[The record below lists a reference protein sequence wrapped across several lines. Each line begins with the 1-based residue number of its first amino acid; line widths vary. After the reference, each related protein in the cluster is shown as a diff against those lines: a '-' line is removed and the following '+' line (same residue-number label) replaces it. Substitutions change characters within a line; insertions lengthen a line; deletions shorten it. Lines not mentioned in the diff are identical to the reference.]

1 MRAIRARFPGGPP
14 SDARSRERVI
24 TYPRRETSTR
34 SLRIHS
40 NRTMTA
46 PPRTPSEMIPM
57 LDLRA
62 QFETIAPEIRAAVE
76 EVLTA
81 QQFVLGPARRS
92 AGAGNRRGVRRALR
106 RRGRLRN
113 RGARARASRLR
124 RKSRRRSDRSGVYV
138 HRHGQRRQRTGARPV
153 FADIE
158 PATFN
163 LDPDQIEARI
173 TPRTRA
179 IVAVH
184 LFGLS
189 ADMDPILAVAE
200 KHGIPVIEDNA
211 QSFGATYRGRK
222 TGSMGRL
229 GCLSFYPSK
238 NLGAYGDA
246 GMIVTS
252 DEKLA
257 ARLRSLR
264 NHGQTGQYLS
274 TERGWNSRLD
284 ELQAAILRVKLRH
297 MAEWTAA
304 RQAHARLVQFIA
316 GGFAWDCSS
325 ASAARKR
332 TRLLPL
338 YDSRGG
344 PRGRLHRANDRGNE
358 VRSDL
363 VQQRLKERGIAS
375 MVYYPVP
382 LHLQPLY
389 AFLGGK
395 PGDLRVS
402 ERAAREVLSI
412 PIYPE
417 LTREQIERVAQEVR
431 KAVLKGLVRDVGLQ
445 PVGLVLQA

>member
-1 MRAIRARFPGGPP
+1 
-14 SDARSRERVI
+14 
-24 TYPRRETSTR
+24 
-34 SLRIHS
+34 
-40 NRTMTA
+40 MTA
-46 PPRTPSEMIPM
+46 PPRPSMEMIPM

-76 EVLTA
+76 DVLKA
-81 QQFVLGPARRS
+81 QQFVLGPQAEALEREVAKACGAPYGVGLAPGTEALELGLHACGVKAGDDVIVPSFTFIATGS
-92 AGAGNRRGVRRALR
+92 AVSAL
-106 RRGRLRN
+106 
-113 RGARARASRLR
+113 
-124 RKSRRRSDRSGVYV
+124 
-138 HRHGQRRQRTGARPV
+138 GARPV

-179 IVAVH
+179 IVVVH
-184 LFGLS
+184 LFGLA
-189 ADMDPILAVAE
+189 ADMDPILSIAE
-200 KHGIPVIEDNA
+200 KHGIPVVEDNA
-211 QSFGATYRGRK
+211 QSFGAAYHGRK

-257 ARLRSLR
+257 ARLRALR

-297 MAEWTAA
+297 LAGWTAT
-304 RQAHARLVQFIA
+304 RQAHARLYNSLLGDVPGIVTPHVPPGREHVYYLYTIRVA
-316 GGFAWDCSS
+316 G
-325 ASAARKR
+325 R
-332 TRLLPL
+332 TGGHT
-338 YDSRGG
+338 RG
-344 PRGRLHRANDRGNE
+344 NDRGNE
-358 VRSDL
+358 LRSDL
-363 VQQRLKERGIAS
+363 VQQRLKARGVAS

-389 AFLGGK
+389 ASLGGK
-395 PGDLRVS
+395 PGELRVS

-412 PIYPE
+412 PLYPE

-431 KAVLKGLVRDVGLQ
+431 KAVLQD
-445 PVGLVLQA
+445 

>member
-1 MRAIRARFPGGPP
+1 
-14 SDARSRERVI
+14 
-24 TYPRRETSTR
+24 
-34 SLRIHS
+34 
-40 NRTMTA
+40 
-46 PPRTPSEMIPM
+46 M

-62 QFETIAPEIRAAVE
+62 QFETIAPEIRAAIE

-81 QQFVLGPARRS
+81 QQFVLGAQGDALEREIADACDVRFAVGLASGTEALELGLHACGVKAGDEVIVPAFTFIATGS
-92 AGAGNRRGVRRALR
+92 AVSAL
-106 RRGRLRN
+106 
-113 RGARARASRLR
+113 
-124 RKSRRRSDRSGVYV
+124 
-138 HRHGQRRQRTGARPV
+138 GARPV

-179 IVAVH
+179 IIAVH

-189 ADMDPILAVAE
+189 ADMDPILAVAG

-257 ARLRSLR
+257 ARLRALR

-297 MAEWTAA
+297 MADWTASRQTLA
-304 RQAHARLVQFIA
+304 R
-316 GGFAWDCSS
+316 
-325 ASAARKR
+325 
-332 TRLLPL
+332 L
-338 YDSRGG
+338 YDSLLGDLPGIVIPHVPPGREHVYYLYTIRVEGRAGG
-344 PRGRLHRANDRGNE
+344 KTTMSEQGNE

-363 VQQRLKERGIAS
+363 VQQRLKEHGIAS

-389 AFLGGK
+389 ASLGGK
-395 PGDLRVS
+395 PGELRVS

-412 PIYPE
+412 PLYPE

-431 KAVLKGLVRDVGLQ
+431 KAVLQDK
-445 PVGLVLQA
+445 

>member
-1 MRAIRARFPGGPP
+1 
-14 SDARSRERVI
+14 
-24 TYPRRETSTR
+24 
-34 SLRIHS
+34 
-40 NRTMTA
+40 
-46 PPRTPSEMIPM
+46 M

-62 QFETIAPEIRAAVE
+62 QFETIAPEIRAAVDA
-76 EVLTA
+76 VLTA
-81 QQFVLGPARRS
+81 QQFILGPQGEALEREI
-92 AGAGNRRGVRRALR
+92 AETCGVRHGIGLASGTEALEL
-106 RRGRLRN
+106 GLH
-113 RGARARASRLR
+113 AC
-124 RKSRRRSDRSGVYV
+124 GVKAGDEV
-138 HRHGQRRQRTGARPV
+138 IVPGFTFIATGSAVSALGARPV
-153 FADIE
+153 FADVE

-173 TPRTRA
+173 TSRTRA
-179 IVAVH
+179 IVVVH
-184 LFGLS
+184 LFGLA

-211 QSFGATYRGRK
+211 QSFGASYKGRK
-222 TGSMGRL
+222 TGSMARL

-297 MAEWTAA
+297 MADWTAR
-304 RQAHARLVQFIA
+304 RQEHARLYNSLLVDLPGIILPRVPPGREHVYYLYTIRVEGQA
-316 GGFAWDCSS
+316 GG
-325 ASAARKR
+325 R
-332 TRLLPL
+332 TRTTEK
-338 YDSRGG
+338 
-344 PRGRLHRANDRGNE
+344 GNE

-389 AFLGGK
+389 ALLGGK

-402 ERAAREVLSI
+402 ERASREVLSI
-412 PIYPE
+412 PLYPE
-417 LTREQIERVAQEVR
+417 MTSEQVERVAQEVR
-431 KAVLKGLVRDVGLQ
+431 KALIQEK
-445 PVGLVLQA
+445 

>member
-1 MRAIRARFPGGPP
+1 MFE
-14 SDARSRERVI
+14 S
-24 TYPRRETSTR
+24 
-34 SLRIHS
+34 
-40 NRTMTA
+40 TMTA
-46 PPRTPSEMIPM
+46 PPLPSMEMIPM

-76 EVLTA
+76 AVLTA
-81 QQFVLGPARRS
+81 QQFVLGPQGEALEQEI
-92 AGAGNRRGVRRALR
+92 AGACGAPYAVGLASGTEALELGLHACGVKPGDEVIVPAFTFIATGSAVSAL
-106 RRGRLRN
+106 
-113 RGARARASRLR
+113 
-124 RKSRRRSDRSGVYV
+124 
-138 HRHGQRRQRTGARPV
+138 GARPV
-153 FADIE
+153 FADVE

-163 LDPDQIEARI
+163 LDPDQVEARI

-184 LFGLS
+184 LFGL
-189 ADMDPILAVAE
+189 AAAMDPILAVAE
-200 KHGIPVIEDNA
+200 KRGIPVVEDNA

-297 MAEWTAA
+297 MADWTST
-304 RQAHARLVQFIA
+304 RQAHARLYDSLLQDLPGIVLPRVPPGREHVYYLYTIRVEGRA
-316 GGFAWDCSS
+316 GGY
-325 ASAARKR
+325 
-332 TRLLPL
+332 P
-338 YDSRGG
+338 
-344 PRGRLHRANDRGNE
+344 RANERGNE

-363 VQQRLKERGIAS
+363 VQQRLKARGVAS

-389 AFLGGK
+389 ASLGGK
-395 PGDLRVS
+395 PGELRVS

-431 KAVLKGLVRDVGLQ
+431 AAVT
-445 PVGLVLQA
+445 QAK

>member
-1 MRAIRARFPGGPP
+1 M
-14 SDARSRERVI
+14 
-24 TYPRRETSTR
+24 
-34 SLRIHS
+34 
-40 NRTMTA
+40 NA
-46 PPRTPSEMIPM
+46 PPIPSTEMIPM

-76 EVLTA
+76 GVLTT
-81 QQFVLGPARRS
+81 QQFVLGPQGEALEREV
-92 AGAGNRRGVRRALR
+92 ADACGVRYGVGLASGTEALEL
-106 RRGRLRN
+106 GLHVC
-113 RGARARASRLR
+113 
-124 RKSRRRSDRSGVYV
+124 GVKAGDEV
-138 HRHGQRRQRTGARPV
+138 IVPAFTFIATGSAVSALGARPV
-153 FADIE
+153 FADVE

-173 TPRTRA
+173 TPRTHA
-179 IVAVH
+179 IVVVH
-184 LFGLS
+184 LFGLA
-189 ADMDPILAVAE
+189 ADMDPILAVAY

-211 QSFGATYRGRK
+211 QSFGATYGRRK

-257 ARLRSLR
+257 ARLRALR

-297 MAEWTAA
+297 MGEWVVT
-304 RQAHARLVQFIA
+304 RQAHARVYDTLLADLPGIVLPRVPPGREHVYYLYTIRVDGRA
-316 GGFAWDCSS
+316 GGNMRS
-325 ASAARKR
+325 
-332 TRLLPL
+332 
-338 YDSRGG
+338 
-344 PRGRLHRANDRGNE
+344 NDRGNE

-363 VQQRLKERGIAS
+363 VQQRLKARGVAS

-389 AFLGGK
+389 ASLGGK
-395 PGDLRVS
+395 PGELRVS

-417 LTREQIERVAQEVR
+417 LTAEQVKRVAEAVR
-431 KAVLKGLVRDVGLQ
+431 ESTSA
-445 PVGLVLQA
+445 

>member
-1 MRAIRARFPGGPP
+1 
-14 SDARSRERVI
+14 
-24 TYPRRETSTR
+24 
-34 SLRIHS
+34 
-40 NRTMTA
+40 MTA
-46 PPRTPSEMIPM
+46 PPRPSLEMIPM

-62 QFETIAPEIRAAVE
+62 QFEAIAPEIRAAVE
-76 EVLTA
+76 AVLTA
-81 QQFVLGPARRS
+81 QQFVLGPQGEALEREIAEACGAPYGVGLASGTEALELGLHACGVKAGDEVIVPAFTFIATGS
-92 AGAGNRRGVRRALR
+92 AVSAL
-106 RRGRLRN
+106 
-113 RGARARASRLR
+113 
-124 RKSRRRSDRSGVYV
+124 
-138 HRHGQRRQRTGARPV
+138 GARPV
-153 FADIE
+153 FADVE

-179 IVAVH
+179 IVVVH

-257 ARLRSLR
+257 TRLRSLR

-297 MAEWTAA
+297 MADWTAA
-304 RQAHARLVQFIA
+304 RQAHARLYDSLLQDLPGIVLPRVPPGREHVYYLYTIRVEGRA
-316 GGFAWDCSS
+316 GGY
-325 ASAARKR
+325 
-332 TRLLPL
+332 T
-338 YDSRGG
+338 
-344 PRGRLHRANDRGNE
+344 RANDRGNE

-363 VQQRLKERGIAS
+363 VQQRLKARGVAS

-389 AFLGGK
+389 ASLGGK
-395 PGDLRVS
+395 PGELRVS

-412 PIYPE
+412 PLYPE

-431 KAVLKGLVRDVGLQ
+431 SAVI
-445 PVGLVLQA
+445 QAE

>member
-1 MRAIRARFPGGPP
+1 
-14 SDARSRERVI
+14 
-24 TYPRRETSTR
+24 
-34 SLRIHS
+34 
-40 NRTMTA
+40 MTA
-46 PPRTPSEMIPM
+46 PPHPPASVPHEMIPM

-76 EVLTA
+76 GVLTA
-81 QQFVLGPARRS
+81 QQFVLGPQGEALEREI
-92 AGAGNRRGVRRALR
+92 AEACGVRYAIGLASGTEALEL
-106 RRGRLRN
+106 GLH
-113 RGARARASRLR
+113 AC
-124 RKSRRRSDRSGVYV
+124 GVKAGDEV
-138 HRHGQRRQRTGARPV
+138 IVPAFTFIATGSAVSALGARPV

-158 PATFN
+158 PASFN

-189 ADMDPILAVAE
+189 ADMEPILAVAE

-211 QSFGATYRGRK
+211 QSFGGTYKGRK

-257 ARLRSLR
+257 VRLRSLR

-274 TERGWNSRLD
+274 TERGWNSRMD

-304 RQAHARLVQFIA
+304 RKSHARLYNSLLADVPGITLPRVPPGREHVYYLYTLRVEGRA
-316 GGFAWDCSS
+316 GGY
-325 ASAARKR
+325 
-332 TRLLPL
+332 TRP
-338 YDSRGG
+338 
-344 PRGRLHRANDRGNE
+344 NDRGNE
-358 VRSDL
+358 ARSDL
-363 VQQRLKERGIAS
+363 VQQRLKERGVAS
-375 MVYYPVP
+375 VVYYPVP

-389 AFLGGK
+389 ALLGGK

-412 PIYPE
+412 PLYPE
-417 LTREQIERVAQEVR
+417 LTREQIEGVAREVR
-431 KAVLKGLVRDVGLQ
+431 AAVLQEK
-445 PVGLVLQA
+445 

>member
-1 MRAIRARFPGGPP
+1 
-14 SDARSRERVI
+14 
-24 TYPRRETSTR
+24 
-34 SLRIHS
+34 
-40 NRTMTA
+40 MTA
-46 PPRTPSEMIPM
+46 PARTSTETIPL

-62 QFETIAPEIRAAVE
+62 QFETIAPEIRAAIE
-76 EVLTA
+76 EVLAA
-81 QQFVLGPARRS
+81 QQFVLGPQ
-92 AGAGNRRGVRRALR
+92 GDALER
-106 RRGRLRN
+106 EIAEAC
-113 RGARARASRLR
+113 GARYGIGLASGTEAIELGLHAC
-124 RKSRRRSDRSGVYV
+124 GVKAGDEV
-138 HRHGQRRQRTGARPV
+138 IVPAFTFIATGSAVSALGARPV

-158 PATFN
+158 PASFN
-163 LDPDQIEARI
+163 LDPDQIESRI

-184 LFGLS
+184 LFGLA

-257 ARLRSLR
+257 ARLRALR

-297 MAEWTAA
+297 MADWTAK
-304 RQAHARLVQFIA
+304 RQAHAQTYNALLKDVPGMVIPRVPPGREHVYYLYTIRVEGRA
-316 GGFAWDCSS
+316 GGY
-325 ASAARKR
+325 
-332 TRLLPL
+332 TR
-338 YDSRGG
+338 S
-344 PRGRLHRANDRGNE
+344 NEKGNE

-363 VQQRLKERGIAS
+363 VQHRLKERGVAS
-375 MVYYPVP
+375 TVYYPVP

-389 AFLGGK
+389 ALLGGK

-402 ERAAREVLSI
+402 ERASREVLSI

-417 LTREQIERVAQEVR
+417 LTQEQIERVAAEVR
-431 KAVLKGLVRDVGLQ
+431 DALPHDK
-445 PVGLVLQA
+445 